1 MGKRISVTCPGGSWC
16 NFDIKAEGTDE
27 LEAADVVVH
36 NYGAVA
42 WFPLRKDV
50 DETNGKELSVK
61 FGNLKNADADAD
73 TTGLA
78 TDLVFF
84 LFPFLRN
91 CIDLPGGSNQ

>member
-1 MGKRISVTCPGGSWC
+1 MGNRISVTCPGGSWC

-36 NYGAVA
+36 NSGAVA

-61 FGNLKNADADAD
+61 FGDLKNADADAD

-78 TDLVFF
+78 TDSV
-84 LFPFLRN
+84 LFCFHFCEKALI
-91 CIDLPGGSNQ
+91 CLNQ